1 MKTLRDIRERK
12 EKRRKALEQN
22 LPSIVEQLKALGAL
36 KVILFG
42 SFVRG
47 DTGSWSDLDLIAV
60 MPPSLSGKEWRRKIY
75 REGDRGVACDIA
87 VYNEKEV
94 GKTIPISSFLRHA
107 LREGRTHYEKK
118 HRRRGAGMVSARP
131 RGVPGRH
138 SQEVLA
144 RL

>member
-12 EKRRKALEQN
+12 EKRRKALEQS

-42 SFVRG
+42 SLVRG

-75 REGDRGVACDIA
+75 GQVDRGIACDIA
-87 VYNEKEV
+87 VYNEKELEE
-94 GKTIPISSFLRHA
+94 TIPISSFLRHA
-107 LREGRTHYEKK
+107 LREGRIIYEKK
-118 HRRRGAGMVSARP
+118 P
-131 RGVPGRH
+131 
-138 SQEVLA
+138 
-144 RL
+144 

>member
-47 DTGSWSDLDLIAV
+47 DTGPWSDLDIIAI
-60 MPPSLSGKEWRRKIY
+60 MPPCMSGREWIRKIY
-75 REGDRGVACDIA
+75 TEVERGIACDILA
-87 VYNEKEV
+87 YNERDLQEMLP
-94 GKTIPISSFLRHA
+94 TSRFLRYA
-107 LREGRTHYEKK
+107 LKEGKVIYE
-118 HRRRGAGMVSARP
+118 AGNTGRSTTLADP
-131 RGVPGRH
+131 RQG
-138 SQEVLA
+138 
-144 RL
+144 